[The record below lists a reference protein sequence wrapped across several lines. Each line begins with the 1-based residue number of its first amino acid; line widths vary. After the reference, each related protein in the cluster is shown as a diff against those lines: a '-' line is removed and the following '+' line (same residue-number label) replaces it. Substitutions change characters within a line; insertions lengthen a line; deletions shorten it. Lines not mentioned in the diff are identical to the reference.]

1 MKFVHTGDLHI
12 GKIVNGFSM
21 IEDQRYILKQVYEI
35 SRREKADALV
45 LAGDI
50 YDRAIPPADAVVLF
64 NDFLTDMVRAGI
76 PVLMISGNHDSP
88 ERLGFAD
95 AILEEEGIYIA
106 GVYKEELKK
115 VEIADTYGNVS
126 FVLMPFVKPA
136 SVGAK
141 TSGEAVG
148 NMLSMEKGRKEDIR
162 GMDNTDKENTDK
174 DNSEKD
180 NAEKDNA
187 EKDNIDKDDM
197 DMDNKNKEGEDGI
210 RRVLVTHYFVT
221 DQGKEPEL
229 SDGETTIHVGGLD
242 NVEASLFDGFDY
254 VALGHIHKPQKI
266 GEREVYYA
274 GAPLAYSFSEA
285 GQEKGINLV
294 KMGKKGEVTMRRIPL
309 KPLHEMRRIRG
320 KLQELMQPEVVE
332 AAQAEDYIRAELTDE
347 EELIDPIGTL
357 RSVYPNVMQIL
368 LTKNERKEN
377 MDYISRPEEK
387 KKSIPQLFLGF
398 YEMIRGE
405 KPDEGRMKVVEE
417 AAKEA
422 EAKEVEGMD
431 V

>member
-76 PVLMISGNHDSP
+76 PVLMIRGNHDSP

-148 NMLSMEKGRKEDIR
+148 NMLSMEKGGKE
-162 GMDNTDKENTDK
+162 
-174 DNSEKD
+174 
-180 NAEKDNA
+180 
-187 EKDNIDKDDM
+187 DNIDKDDM
-197 DMDNKNKEGEDGI
+197 DKDNTNKEGEDGI

-221 DQGKEPEL
+221 DQGREPEL

-285 GQEKGINLV
+285 GQEKGINLIE
-294 KMGKKGEVTMRRIPL
+294 MGKKGEVTMRRIPI

-320 KLQELMQPEVVE
+320 KLQELMQPEVVG

-368 LTKNERKEN
+368 LTKNERKES

>member
-148 NMLSMEKGRKEDIR
+148 NMLSMEKGRKED
-162 GMDNTDKENTDK
+162 
-174 DNSEKD
+174 
-180 NAEKDNA
+180 
-187 EKDNIDKDDM
+187 NIDKDDM
-197 DMDNKNKEGEDGI
+197 DKDNKNKEGEDGI

-221 DQGKEPEL
+221 DQGREPEL

-294 KMGKKGEVTMRRIPL
+294 EMGKKGEVTMRRIPL

-368 LTKNERKEN
+368 LTKNEKKEN
-377 MDYISRPEEK
+377 MDYISRPEER

-422 EAKEVEGMD
+422 EAKEVEGRD

>member
-148 NMLSMEKGRKEDIR
+148 NMLSMEKGRKED
-162 GMDNTDKENTDK
+162 
-174 DNSEKD
+174 
-180 NAEKDNA
+180 
-187 EKDNIDKDDM
+187 NIDKDDM
-197 DMDNKNKEGEDGI
+197 DKDNKNKEGEDGI

-221 DQGKEPEL
+221 DQGREPEL

-294 KMGKKGEVTMRRIPL
+294 EMGKKGEVTMRRIPL

-368 LTKNERKEN
+368 LTKNEKKEN

>member
-148 NMLSMEKGRKEDIR
+148 NMLSMEKGRKED
-162 GMDNTDKENTDK
+162 
-174 DNSEKD
+174 
-180 NAEKDNA
+180 
-187 EKDNIDKDDM
+187 NIDKDDM
-197 DMDNKNKEGEDGI
+197 DKDNKNKEGEDGI

-221 DQGKEPEL
+221 DQGREPEL

-294 KMGKKGEVTMRRIPL
+294 EMGKKGEVTMRRIPL

-368 LTKNERKEN
+368 LTKNEKKEN
-377 MDYISRPEEK
+377 MDYISRPEER

-398 YEMIRGE
+398 YEMIRE
-405 KPDEGRMKVVEE
+405 KNRMK
-417 AAKEA
+417 
-422 EAKEVEGMD
+422 GG
-431 V
+431 

>member
-148 NMLSMEKGRKEDIR
+148 NMLSMEKGGKE
-162 GMDNTDKENTDK
+162 
-174 DNSEKD
+174 
-180 NAEKDNA
+180 
-187 EKDNIDKDDM
+187 DNIDKDDM
-197 DMDNKNKEGEDGI
+197 DKDNTNKEGEDGI

-221 DQGKEPEL
+221 DQGREPEL

-285 GQEKGINLV
+285 GQEKGINLIE
-294 KMGKKGEVTMRRIPL
+294 MGKKGEVTMRRIPI

-320 KLQELMQPEVVE
+320 KLQELMQPEVVG

-347 EELIDPIGTL
+347 EELLSLIHI
-357 RSVYPNVMQIL
+357 
-368 LTKNERKEN
+368 
-377 MDYISRPEEK
+377 
-387 KKSIPQLFLGF
+387 
-398 YEMIRGE
+398 
-405 KPDEGRMKVVEE
+405 
-417 AAKEA
+417 
-422 EAKEVEGMD
+422 
-431 V
+431 

>member
-1 MKFVHTGDLHI
+1 M
-12 GKIVNGFSM
+12 
-21 IEDQRYILKQVYEI
+21 
-35 SRREKADALV
+35 
-45 LAGDI
+45 
-50 YDRAIPPADAVVLF
+50 
-64 NDFLTDMVRAGI
+64 
-76 PVLMISGNHDSP
+76 
-88 ERLGFAD
+88 
-95 AILEEEGIYIA
+95 
-106 GVYKEELKK
+106 
-115 VEIADTYGNVS
+115 EIADTYGNVS

-148 NMLSMEKGRKEDIR
+148 NMLSMEKGRKED
-162 GMDNTDKENTDK
+162 
-174 DNSEKD
+174 
-180 NAEKDNA
+180 
-187 EKDNIDKDDM
+187 NIDKDDM
-197 DMDNKNKEGEDGI
+197 DKDNKNKEGEDGI

-221 DQGKEPEL
+221 DQGREPEL

-294 KMGKKGEVTMRRIPL
+294 EMGKKGEVTMRRIPL

-368 LTKNERKEN
+368 LTKNEKKEN

-387 KKSIPQLFLGF
+387 EKSIPQLFLGF

>member
-106 GVYKEELKK
+106 GVYKKELKK

-162 GMDNTDKENTDK
+162 GKDNTDKN
-174 DNSEKD
+174 
-180 NAEKDNA
+180 NA

-197 DMDNKNKEGEDGI
+197 DKDSKNKEGEDGI

-221 DQGKEPEL
+221 DQGREPEL

-294 KMGKKGEVTMRRIPL
+294 EMGKKGEVTMRRIPL

>member
-76 PVLMISGNHDSP
+76 PVLMISGNHDSS

-148 NMLSMEKGRKEDIR
+148 NMLSMEKGGKE
-162 GMDNTDKENTDK
+162 
-174 DNSEKD
+174 
-180 NAEKDNA
+180 
-187 EKDNIDKDDM
+187 DNIDKDDM
-197 DMDNKNKEGEDGI
+197 DKDNTNKEGEDGI

-221 DQGKEPEL
+221 DQGREPEL

-285 GQEKGINLV
+285 GQEKGINLIE
-294 KMGKKGEVTMRRIPL
+294 MGKKGEVTMRRIPI

-320 KLQELMQPEVVE
+320 KLQELMQPEVVG

-368 LTKNERKEN
+368 LTKNERKES

>member
-148 NMLSMEKGRKEDIR
+148 NMLSMEKGRKED
-162 GMDNTDKENTDK
+162 
-174 DNSEKD
+174 
-180 NAEKDNA
+180 
-187 EKDNIDKDDM
+187 NIDKDDM
-197 DMDNKNKEGEDGI
+197 DKDNKNKEGEDGI

-221 DQGKEPEL
+221 DQGREPEL

-294 KMGKKGEVTMRRIPL
+294 EMGKKGEVTMRRIPL

>member
-148 NMLSMEKGRKEDIR
+148 NMLSMEKGGKE
-162 GMDNTDKENTDK
+162 
-174 DNSEKD
+174 
-180 NAEKDNA
+180 
-187 EKDNIDKDDM
+187 DNIDKDDM
-197 DMDNKNKEGEDGI
+197 DKDNTNKEGEDGI

-221 DQGKEPEL
+221 DQGREPEL

-285 GQEKGINLV
+285 GQEKGINLIE
-294 KMGKKGEVTMRRIPL
+294 MGKKGEVTMRRIPI

-320 KLQELMQPEVVE
+320 KLQELMQPEVVG

-368 LTKNERKEN
+368 LTKNERKES

-422 EAKEVEGMD
+422 EAKEVEGKD

>member
-50 YDRAIPPADAVVLF
+50 YDRAIPPAGAVVLF

-148 NMLSMEKGRKEDIR
+148 NMLSMEKGRKED
-162 GMDNTDKENTDK
+162 
-174 DNSEKD
+174 
-180 NAEKDNA
+180 
-187 EKDNIDKDDM
+187 NIDKDDM
-197 DMDNKNKEGEDGI
+197 DKDNKNKEGEDGI

-221 DQGKEPEL
+221 DQGREPEL

-294 KMGKKGEVTMRRIPL
+294 EMGKKGEVTMRRIPL

-368 LTKNERKEN
+368 LTKNEKKEN

>member
-148 NMLSMEKGRKEDIR
+148 NMLSMEKGGKE
-162 GMDNTDKENTDK
+162 G
-174 DNSEKD
+174 
-180 NAEKDNA
+180 
-187 EKDNIDKDDM
+187 NIDKDDM
-197 DMDNKNKEGEDGI
+197 DKDNTNKEGEDGI

-221 DQGKEPEL
+221 DQGREPEL

-285 GQEKGINLV
+285 GQEKGINLIE
-294 KMGKKGEVTMRRIPL
+294 MGKKGEVTMRRIPI

-320 KLQELMQPEVVE
+320 KLQELMQPEVVG

-368 LTKNERKEN
+368 LTKNERKES

>member
-162 GMDNTDKENTDK
+162 GKDNTDKN
-174 DNSEKD
+174 
-180 NAEKDNA
+180 NA

-197 DMDNKNKEGEDGI
+197 DKDSKNKEGEDGI

-221 DQGKEPEL
+221 DQGREPEL

-266 GEREVYYA
+266 GGREVYYA

-294 KMGKKGEVTMRRIPL
+294 EMGKKGEVTMRWIPL

-387 KKSIPQLFLGF
+387 KKSIPQLFVGF

>member
-64 NDFLTDMVRAGI
+64 NDFLTHMVRAGI

-148 NMLSMEKGRKEDIR
+148 NMLSMEKGRKED
-162 GMDNTDKENTDK
+162 
-174 DNSEKD
+174 
-180 NAEKDNA
+180 
-187 EKDNIDKDDM
+187 NIDKDDM
-197 DMDNKNKEGEDGI
+197 DKDNKNKEGEDGI

-221 DQGKEPEL
+221 DQGREPEL

-294 KMGKKGEVTMRRIPL
+294 EMGKKGEVTMRRIPL

-368 LTKNERKEN
+368 LTKNEKKEN

>member
-148 NMLSMEKGRKEDIR
+148 NVLSMEKGGRE
-162 GMDNTDKENTDK
+162 
-174 DNSEKD
+174 
-180 NAEKDNA
+180 
-187 EKDNIDKDDM
+187 DNIDKDDM
-197 DMDNKNKEGEDGI
+197 DKDNTNKEGEDGI

-221 DQGKEPEL
+221 DQGREPEL

-285 GQEKGINLV
+285 GQEKGINLIE
-294 KMGKKGEVTMRRIPL
+294 MGKKGEVTMRRIPI

-320 KLQELMQPEVVE
+320 KLQELMQPEVVG

-368 LTKNERKEN
+368 LTKNERKES

>member
-148 NMLSMEKGRKEDIR
+148 NMLSMEKGRKED
-162 GMDNTDKENTDK
+162 
-174 DNSEKD
+174 
-180 NAEKDNA
+180 
-187 EKDNIDKDDM
+187 NIDKDDM
-197 DMDNKNKEGEDGI
+197 DKDNKNKEGEDGI

-221 DQGKEPEL
+221 DQGREPEL

-294 KMGKKGEVTMRRIPL
+294 EMGKKGEVTMRRIPL

-368 LTKNERKEN
+368 LTKNEKKEN
-377 MDYISRPEEK
+377 MDYISRPEER

>member
-64 NDFLTDMVRAGI
+64 NDFLTDLVRAGI

-148 NMLSMEKGRKEDIR
+148 NMLSMEKGGKE
-162 GMDNTDKENTDK
+162 
-174 DNSEKD
+174 
-180 NAEKDNA
+180 
-187 EKDNIDKDDM
+187 DNIDKDDM
-197 DMDNKNKEGEDGI
+197 DKDNTNKEGEDGI

-221 DQGKEPEL
+221 DQGREPEL

-285 GQEKGINLV
+285 GQEKGINLIE
-294 KMGKKGEVTMRRIPL
+294 MGKKGEVTMRRIPI

-320 KLQELMQPEVVE
+320 KLQELMQPEVVG

-368 LTKNERKEN
+368 LTKNERKES